1 MSVRTTPPFR
11 ADHVGSLL
19 RPPALRQAREDAARG
34 AISPD
39 ELRAAEDEAVRDAVT
54 MQQDIGLR
62 SVTDGEFRRASWH
75 MDFIYEIA
83 GVQKAD
89 QNLRSVFHN
98 ESGDIEFT
106 PAGVRITG
114 KLGMDHTIFGSAF
127 EFLRDIATT
136 ATPKLTIPAPSL
148 VHYRGGPAAIDKSVY
163 PDMDGFWDDLG
174 AAYADEIRR
183 LAGIGCTYLQI
194 DDTSLA
200 YLNDPAQREEIA
212 RRGEDAEHQHE
223 TYIKTI
229 NRALQD
235 RPAGMTVTTHM
246 CRGNYRSSWVAQGGY
261 DFVADALFNELNVDG
276 YFMEY
281 DDQRSGGFEPLRFVP
296 KGKVVVLGLVTSKK
310 PDLEA
315 KDDIK
320 RRLEQASKFVD
331 IDQLCLSPQCG
342 FSSTLEGN
350 ALSVD
355 QQIAKLR
362 LVVETADEVW
372 GSGS

>member
-19 RPPALRQAREDAARG
+19 RPRALLQAREDAAHG

-39 ELRAAEDEAVRDAVT
+39 ELRAIEDDAIRDAVR
-54 MQQDIGLR
+54 MQEDIGLR

-89 QNLRSVFHN
+89 RSMKSVFHN
-98 ESGDIEFT
+98 EGGDIEFT
-106 PAGVRITG
+106 PAAIRVTG

-127 EFLRDIATT
+127 EFLRDTVTT
-136 ATPKLTIPAPSL
+136 GMPKLTIPAPSL
-148 VHYRGGPAAIDKSVY
+148 VHYRGGPAAIDHAVY
-163 PDMDGFWDDLG
+163 PDMDLFWADLG
-174 AAYADEIRR
+174 AAYADEVRR
-183 LAGIGCTYLQI
+183 LAGIGCTYLQL

-200 YLNDPAQREEIA
+200 YLNDPAQRADIT

-223 TYIKTI
+223 TYIRSI
-229 NRALQD
+229 NRAL
-235 RPAGMTVTTHM
+235 RAKPAGMTVTTHM
-246 CRGNYRSSWVAQGGY
+246 CRGNFRSSWVARGGY
-261 DFVADALFNELNVDG
+261 EFVADALFNELNVDG

-281 DDQRSGGFEPLRFVP
+281 DDERSGGFEPLRFVP
-296 KGKVVVLGLVTSKK
+296 KGKYVVLGLVTSKR
-310 PDLEA
+310 PELES
-315 KDDIK
+315 KDELK
-320 RRLEQASKFVD
+320 RRIEEASKFVD

-342 FSSTLEGN
+342 FSSTLDGN
-350 ALSVD
+350 SLSRD

-362 LVVETADEVW
+362 LVAETADEVW
-372 GSGS
+372 GTR